1 VEEHVRVIQDMYCE
15 CETSVVT
22 TVGET
27 DGMKVDVGLHHGSAL
42 SPFLFILV
50 LDVITEEIEEET
62 PWVNAIC

>member
-1 VEEHVRVIQDMYCE
+1 
-15 CETSVVT
+15 
-22 TVGET
+22 
-27 DGMKVDVGLHHGSAL
+27 VGLHQGSAL